1 MYTNATMKYLSD
13 ALAGLPSFYQLFP
26 ATALV
31 AILIFLVKEYLEGR
45 RRRAADARKV
55 QALKKVLARECQ
67 LNYSAIGCLRDTLTE
82 MQESG
87 VTEDAA
93 RLSLSKSTAGGYVYM
108 ITDHSGSGLGGV
120 LVGIQRDTF
129 LKYLVE
135 IAGLDEGFYS
145 KCEIALDGLSEADH
159 VYQSLVHGPEKHFP
173 STPES
178 YYEGL
183 IDYGL
188 RELNDSIA
196 GLQELYLVCTG
207 SVLQQGKRR

>member
-1 MYTNATMKYLSD
+1 MKYLSKVLD
-13 ALAGLPSFYQLFP
+13 FLPSFWQLLP

-31 AILIFLVKEYLEGR
+31 AILIFFVKEYLEGR
-45 RRRAADARKV
+45 RRKSADARKV

-67 LNYSAIGCLRDTLTE
+67 LNFYAIGRLRDTLTE

-87 VTEDAA
+87 VTEDAT
-93 RLSLSKSTAGGYVYM
+93 RLPLSKSSAGGYVYM
-108 ITDHSGSGLGGV
+108 ITDHTGSGSGGA
-120 LVGIQRDTF
+120 LVGIQRDSL

-135 IAGLDEGFYS
+135 IAALNEDLYS

-173 STPES
+173 STPEN

-188 RELNDSIA
+188 RELKDSIA
-196 GLQELYLVCTG
+196 ALQELYLACTG
-207 SVLQQGKRR
+207 SALLQGKLR